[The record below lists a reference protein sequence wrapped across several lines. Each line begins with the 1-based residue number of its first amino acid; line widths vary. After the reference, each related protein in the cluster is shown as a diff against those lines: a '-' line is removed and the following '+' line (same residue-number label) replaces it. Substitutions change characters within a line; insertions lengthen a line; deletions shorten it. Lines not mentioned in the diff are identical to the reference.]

1 MSALPES
8 HERTTLVV
16 FRCGS
21 VWLSAVVDAV
31 EGVIP
36 APEGLTPVPHA
47 APCILGI
54 FEYRGETATVVD
66 VACKLGLA
74 DARTDRP
81 GRTILVRGGA
91 GLLAFLVDDLLDVA
105 QAARFQWAEAP
116 ASVPGELFTATLSRD
131 GHLILHTDFE
141 TLYRF
146 PGPAAL
152 DAWVARLPAAQTEVE
167 TDTVEDR
174 PELVSPPETGEDG
187 PPPAIPAGTGSE
199 APGKHDTEPA
209 RTDAAPAPED
219 RRPVQGDA
227 RPADHDPTETDRPR
241 SAAEEKRDA
250 SGARA
255 ASVVEGGPSAPQAPA
270 LAETARTETH
280 DDGETTAE
288 IPVPAPIRPSRATV
302 KEVVAP
308 HRRAAEPPRL
318 EAPLGRP
325 RPVSVEAT
333 REAPPARQDGAPSLP
348 ELETVLSRLERF
360 NVPIAPRRP
369 PPPEDE
375 DPSWLARP
383 HPRPARIV
391 HRRSRARRRG
401 SWSPRIAAL
410 LAALVVT
417 LNFPLI
423 ADLERQRAG
432 TRAALPVTTG
442 SPPAP
447 PPSATS
453 GEPMAPMAWR
463 PPSTQIHDGL
473 SDAPYLPWSIPVS
486 GPPPF
491 DPRRLRVHVV
501 DRGETLWHLAERY
514 LNDPWRYREL
524 ARLSNIRDPDLILP
538 GEYIYYM
545 RRD

>member
-36 APEGLTPVPHA
+36 APEGLTPVPHV

-66 VACKLGLA
+66 VACKLGLDGSRVGTA
-74 DARTDRP
+74 
-81 GRTILVRGGA
+81 GRAILVRGGA
-91 GLLAFLVDDLLDVA
+91 GLIAFLVDDLLDVA

-146 PGPAAL
+146 PGPTAL
-152 DAWVARLPAAQTEVE
+152 DAWVARLPAAQTAVEVGGAG
-167 TDTVEDR
+167 
-174 PELVSPPETGEDG
+174 PELVSPPETGEDEL
-187 PPPAIPAGTGSE
+187 PPAIPAGTGSE
-199 APGKHDTEPA
+199 APERHDTEPA
-209 RTDAAPAPED
+209 WTDAAPASED
-219 RRPVQGDA
+219 RQPVQGDA
-227 RPADHDPTETDRPR
+227 RPADHDPAETDRPC
-241 SAAEEKRDA
+241 SAAEESQGA
-250 SGARA
+250 SGTGA

-270 LAETARTETH
+270 PAETAQTETH

-288 IPVPAPIRPSRATV
+288 VPAPVPMRPSRATA

-318 EAPLGRP
+318 EPPLGRP

-333 REAPPARQDGAPSLP
+333 REAPPARQGGAPSLP

-375 DPSWLARP
+375 DPSWLVRP
-383 HPRPARIV
+383 DPRPARIV
-391 HRRSRARRRG
+391 HRRPRTRRRG

-432 TRAALPVTTG
+432 TRAAFPVTTG
-442 SPPAP
+442 SPPALP
-447 PPSATS
+447 PAATS
-453 GEPMAPMAWR
+453 VEPMAPMAWR
-463 PPSTQIHDGL
+463 PLSTQIHDGL

-538 GEYIYYM
+538 GEYIYYL